1 MKRFILVLMV
11 FLLLAPCA
19 LAQEVAAVRT
29 ETPLLVSPSLD
40 AQVLMRYYIGTR
52 VEVIREA
59 NAEFVQVNVGK
70 PGGSLMGYMAKEDL
84 AMGEKAARQV
94 RADVM
99 LYYTSSVPCTLYSAP
114 DVLSNV
120 IDAQF
125 GLDYKQ
131 ALGYLND
138 DWLHVEDGLGGTG
151 FVCRGEVSLTRAEW
165 MQASHIYV
173 EPTEGELS
181 LEAAVQAAKR
191 ILLEDYAAG
200 RNLNIGMENL
210 SEEGFAQC
218 TASVK
223 VLYRYDAPDVLE
235 YQVDFWMEGHL
246 GAYAYIYLT
255 VSGEEIVSHYYGN
268 G

>member
-1 MKRFILVLMV
+1 MKRF
-11 FLLLAPCA
+11 LLLMLALLLLVPCA
-19 LAQEVAAVRT
+19 LAQEAAVCK
-29 ETPLLVSPSLD
+29 ETPLLAAPD
-40 AQVLMRYYIGTR
+40 AQSQTLMRYYIGTR

-59 NAEFVQVNVGK
+59 DADYVQVNVGK
-70 PGGSLMGYMAKEDL
+70 KGGSLMGYMAKEDL
-84 AMGEKAARQV
+84 AFGEKAIRQV

-99 LYYTSSVPCTLYSAP
+99 LYYTSGVPCTLYGAP
-114 DVLSNV
+114 DTRAEV

-131 ALGYLND
+131 ALGYLGD
-138 DWLHVEDGLGGTG
+138 EWLHVEDGLGGTG
-151 FVCRGEVSLTRAEW
+151 FVCRDAVRLTRAEW

-173 EPTEGELS
+173 EPAEDELS
-181 LEAAVQAAKR
+181 VPDAVEAAKA
-191 ILLEDYAAG
+191 LLLADYAAG

-218 TASVK
+218 TPNVK
-223 VLYRYDAPDVLE
+223 VLYRYDAPDRLE

-246 GAYAYIYLT
+246 GAYAYIYLI